1 MDPYPQSQLMTS
13 RGFTYNYIHIPASSP
28 DSQTILF
35 LHGFPSSVFHWRHQ
49 IKYFSQKGYGII
61 APELLGYGKSSKP
74 LDEQA
79 YTGKGMS
86 DDVKEILD
94 HEKLGKVVGVAHD
107 WGSFLL
113 SRMANFHPG
122 LFSKYVFVDVGYSPL
137 GQGLTRKNVEFI
149 NAMVQQHMGFSV
161 FGYFLFFDEKDAA
174 EIMDKN
180 IDSVESLFHV
190 EDDELKKKYMGAPGG
205 TRTWFEAGMTA
216 PKPAYLT
223 AEDQADF
230 RKEFAPSKGGF
241 APAINWYRAQLHDIN
256 AVDEK
261 GLFPSCTNIMSQLL
275 ILEAEI
281 PQENYKLQQ
290 PTLLLTGNNIITA
303 TADFPK
309 QMKPNAPN
317 LEVKNF
323 DAGHWIQLEKPD
335 ETNETLGAFFEK

>member
-1 MDPYPQSQLMTS
+1 MDSYPQYQLTTA
-13 RGFTYNYIHIPASSP
+13 RGFTYNYIHVPASSP
-28 DSQTILF
+28 NSQTILF
-35 LHGFPSSVFHWRHQ
+35 LHGFPSSIFHWRHQ
-49 IKYFSQKGYGII
+49 IEYFSQKGYGVI
-61 APELLGYGKSSKP
+61 APELLGYGRSSKP

-94 HEKLGKVVGVAHD
+94 HEKLGKVIGVAHE

-122 LFSKYVFVDVGYSPL
+122 LFSKYVFVDIGYSPP

-174 EIMDKN
+174 DLMDKN
-180 IDSVESLFHV
+180 IDSAESLFHTQ
-190 EDDELKKKYMGAPGG
+190 DEELVKKYMGAPGG
-205 TRTWFEAGMTA
+205 ARTWFEAGMTA

-230 RKEFAPSKGGF
+230 GKEFASSKGGF
-241 APAINWYRAQLHDIN
+241 GPAINWYRAQLHDIN
-256 AVDEK
+256 ADDEK
-261 GLFPSCTNIMSQLL
+261 
-275 ILEAEI
+275 EAEI

-335 ETNETLGAFFEK
+335 EMNETLSAFFEK

>member
-1 MDPYPQSQLMTS
+1 MDSYPQSKLKTS
-13 RGFTYNYIHIPASSP
+13 R
-28 DSQTILF
+28 
-35 LHGFPSSVFHWRHQ
+35 
-49 IKYFSQKGYGII
+49 
-61 APELLGYGKSSKP
+61 GYGKSSKP

-94 HEKLGKVVGVAHD
+94 HEKLGKVIGVAHD

-122 LFSKYVFVDVGYSPL
+122 SFSKYVFVDVGYSLP

-149 NAMVQQHMGFSV
+149 DAMVQQHMGFSV

-174 EIMDKN
+174 EIMDKK
-180 IDSVESLFHV
+180 IDSVESLFHA
-190 EDDELKKKYMGAPGG
+190 EDDELTKKYMGAPGG
-205 TRTWFEAGMTA
+205 TRNWFEAGMTA

-241 APAINWYRAQLHDIN
+241 GPAINWYRAQLHDIN
-256 AVDEK
+256 AADEK
-261 GLFPSCTNIMSQLL
+261 
-275 ILEAEI
+275 EI

-290 PTLLLTGNNIITA
+290 PTLLLNGNNIITA

-309 QMKPNAPN
+309 HMKPNAPT

-335 ETNETLGAFFEK
+335 ETNETLRAFFEE

>member
-1 MDPYPQSQLMTS
+1 MDSYPQSQLKTS
-13 RGFTYNYIHIPASSP
+13 RGFTYNYMHVPASSP
-28 DSQTILF
+28 NSQTILF
-35 LHGFPSSVFHWRHQ
+35 LHGFPSSIFHWRHQ
-49 IKYFSQKGYGII
+49 IKYFSQRGYGVI

-86 DDVKEILD
+86 DDVKEILG

-113 SRMANFHPG
+113 SRMANFYPG
-122 LFSKYVFVDVGYSPL
+122 LFSKYVFVDVGYSPP

-149 NAMVQQHMGFSV
+149 NGMVQQHMGFSV

-180 IDSVESLFHV
+180 IDSAESLFHTR
-190 EDDELKKKYMGAPGG
+190 DEELVKKYMGAPGG
-205 TRTWFEAGMTA
+205 ARTWLEAGMTA

-223 AEDQADF
+223 GEDQADF

-256 AVDEK
+256 AGDEK
-261 GLFPSCTNIMSQLL
+261 
-275 ILEAEI
+275 EAEI
-281 PQENYKLQQ
+281 SQENYKLQQ
-290 PTLLLTGNNIITA
+290 PTLLLTGNNVITA
-303 TADFPK
+303 SADFPK
-309 QMKPNAPN
+309 QMKLNAPH
-317 LEVKNF
+317 LEVQNF

-335 ETNETLGAFFEK
+335 ETNETLEAFFEK